1 MLPFGFLSKPMAL
14 YFRLLQFVKP
24 YMVKLVFAT
33 VFMSLVAASNGAAA
47 FLVKPVLDQIFFEK
61 NAAMLAIIPFGV
73 IFLYLAKGLFDYL
86 QAYLMGFVGQRVITD
101 IRSLVFNRLQQQP
114 LTFYDKTPTGV
125 IISRL
130 TNDIALVQGAVSDA
144 FTAVLK
150 DAFTIFGLIF
160 VVFYRDWKLAVIAF
174 VVLPFATYP
183 IVSFGR
189 RLRKISVQNQK
200 AMARL
205 TNFLHE
211 TITGQ
216 RIVKAFTMEPY
227 EDNRFSVENEGLF
240 RIILK
245 RYKVRALSHPVMEV
259 LGGVAVGIVIWYGG
273 SQVISG
279 QSTPGNFFSFTAA
292 LLMLYE
298 PIKRLNK
305 ENHNIQQGLAAAQ
318 RVFEIVDRPPEI
330 VEKSDAKEYSA
341 LEGRIEFDQVYFKY
355 EEKMILNNL
364 SLKINRN
371 EVVAIVGESGVGKST
386 LVNLI
391 PRFYDVTEGSI
402 KIDGVD
408 IRDATLSSLR
418 RNIALVTQDVI
429 LFNDTVK
436 SNIAHGVTAD
446 DEKIEQAA
454 RAAFAHDFIMKL
466 PSKYETIAGEK
477 GLRLSGGQ
485 KQRIAIARALYKNAP
500 ILILDEATSALDS
513 ASETEVQNA
522 LENLMRGRTTIIIAH
537 RLSSVMSADRI
548 IVLEAGTIVQEGPHQ
563 DLITM
568 DGPYKRL
575 YELQFKDDGQKKILR
590 IPKRSKNV

>member
-1 MLPFGFLSKPMAL
+1 MAL

>member
-1 MLPFGFLSKPMAL
+1 MAL
-14 YFRLLQFVKP
+14 YLRLLQFVKP
-24 YMVKLVFAT
+24 YWGKLVFAT
-33 VFMSLVAASNGAAA
+33 IFMSLVAASNGAAA

-61 NAAMLAIIPFGV
+61 NAAMLAIIPFGI
-73 IFLYLAKGLFDYL
+73 IFLYLAKGVFDYL

-101 IRSLVFNRLQQQP
+101 IRALVFSRLQQQP
-114 LTFYDKTPTGV
+114 LSFYDKTPTGV

-130 TNDIALVQGAVSDA
+130 TNDIGLVQGAVSDA

-150 DAFTIFGLIF
+150 DTFTIIGLIF
-160 VVFYRDWKLAVIAF
+160 VVFYRDWKLAIIAF

-189 RLRKISVQNQK
+189 RLRKIAVQNQK

-227 EDNRFSVENEGLF
+227 EDTRFAAENESLF
-240 RIILK
+240 RIILR

-279 QSTPGNFFSFTAA
+279 HSTPGNFFSFTAA

-318 RVFEIVDRPPEI
+318 RVFEIVDRQPEI
-330 VEKSDAKEYSA
+330 VEKEDATQYTA
-341 LEGRIEFDQVYFKY
+341 VEGVIEFDQVYFKY
-355 EEKMILNNL
+355 EEKMILNSL
-364 SLKINRN
+364 TLKINRN
-371 EVVAIVGESGVGKST
+371 EILAIVGESGVGKST

-429 LFNDTVK
+429 LFNDTIK
-436 SNIAHGVTAD
+436 SNIAHGAEID

-454 RAAFAHDFIMKL
+454 RAAFAHDFILKL

-513 ASETEVQNA
+513 ASETEVQRA
-522 LENLMRGRTTIIIAH
+522 LENLMQGRTTIIIAH
-537 RLSSVMSADRI
+537 RLSSVMSAHRI
-548 IVLEAGTIVQEGPHQ
+548 IVLEAGTIAQEGPHQ
-563 DLITM
+563 ELITI

-575 YELQFKDDGQKKILR
+575 YELQFKDDGEKKIIR
-590 IPKRSKNV
+590 ISKRSKNV